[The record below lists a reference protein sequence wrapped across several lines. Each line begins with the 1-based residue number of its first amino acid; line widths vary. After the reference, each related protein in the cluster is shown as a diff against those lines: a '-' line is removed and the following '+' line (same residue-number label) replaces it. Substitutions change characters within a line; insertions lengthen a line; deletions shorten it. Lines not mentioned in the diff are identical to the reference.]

1 MAFVATI
8 EMWASDDDVNEGSRC
23 SLLVSG
29 VLHVDD
35 LQKRKVAQPGATDFQ
50 TCDSDCHH
58 ANLIHSTAL
67 PGDGEY

>member
-8 EMWASDDDVNEGSRC
+8 EMRASDDDDVNEGSRC

-35 LQKRKVAQPGATDFQ
+35 LQKRKVAQPGAPIFKRATQIAITQ
-50 TCDSDCHH
+50 T
-58 ANLIHSTAL
+58 
-67 PGDGEY
+67 